1 MDMNDQNLQEMAQL
15 EEQQDLLRA
24 QNEYEKAVDK
34 FLTAISQV
42 VSNAQENAREIERA
56 TSHILE
62 MVDKLKTA

>member
-1 MDMNDQNLQEMAQL
+1 MNDQNLQEMAQL